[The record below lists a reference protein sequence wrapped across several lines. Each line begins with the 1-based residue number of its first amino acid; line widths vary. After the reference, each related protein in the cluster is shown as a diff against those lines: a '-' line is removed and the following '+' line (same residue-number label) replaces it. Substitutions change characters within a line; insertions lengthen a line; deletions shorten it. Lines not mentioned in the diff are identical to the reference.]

1 MKTKLIKKLKEFN
14 AFLPLDKIMQKSIK
28 DFLDVKYN
36 YNSNAIEWTTLSEK
50 ETSLV
55 LKWQTIPKHSLI
67 EHFEVINHKNAFNF
81 IFDLSSWFEK
91 STKQFSDIFTEDNIL
106 KIHSFLLNN
115 INNDWAGI
123 YRQQNVRIAFSRAV
137 LPRYE
142 KVSYLMTDFIVKY
155 VDLYEKIDLNDFEKV
170 LEFWYLL
177 HLDFVKIHPFVD
189 WNDRTSRL
197 LQNLWFLYAL
207 NNVNIVYFKNR
218 QEYIESIEK
227 SDNDM
232 WNYIDFMNSNFLEF
246 KEEELELIRNKEIY
260 KY

>member
-36 YNSNAIEWTTLSEK
+36 YNSNAIEGTTLSEK

-55 LKWQTIPKHSLI
+55 LKGQTIPKHSLI

-81 IFDLSSWFEK
+81 IFDLSSGFEK
-91 STKQFSDIFTEDNIL
+91 SKKKFSDIFTEDNIL

-115 INNDWAGI
+115 INDDWAGI

-142 KVSYLMTDFIVKY
+142 KVSYLMNDFIVKY
-155 VDLYEKIDLNDFEKV
+155 IDLYEKIDLNDIEKV
-170 LEFWYLL
+170 LEFGYLL

-189 WNDRTSRL
+189 GNGRTARL
-197 LQNLWFLYAL
+197 LQNLWFLYTL

-227 SDNDM
+227 SDNDIKT
-232 WNYIDFMNSNFLEF
+232 YIDFMNSNFLEF
-246 KEEELELIRNKEIY
+246 KEEELELVINKEIY